1 MTESRHALPYRA
13 RIELSAGRVIATE
26 GKYCRISRT
35 FINKSL
41 KISLLRTRTYIR
53 IYTYTFIIRWRA
65 IISFCINIDFDKL
78 QNWSRVNARICDTF
92 WKSISII
99 EIFFKIK
106 WLQWSRI
113 DPSLVDSSCPSTVQ
127 ACGVVLD
134 CFYNLYILICL
145 L

>member
-53 IYTYTFIIRWRA
+53 IYMDTYVSLTYLLASKQGTHIY
-65 IISFCINIDFDKL
+65 INI
-78 QNWSRVNARICDTF
+78 SVNI
-92 WKSISII
+92 
-99 EIFFKIK
+99 
-106 WLQWSRI
+106 
-113 DPSLVDSSCPSTVQ
+113 
-127 ACGVVLD
+127 
-134 CFYNLYILICL
+134 YIPTYLHYYSYL
-145 L
+145 RSKV